1 MNITRVEV
9 YVTNKN
15 SSTVNTRNILAL
27 QDLGEQTYLNEAVGV
42 GTTSLEWPTNLNN
55 SLNIMRI
62 RDWVGVAL
70 IVGAG
75 DIGRCI
81 FDYVTAASPNMDV
94 IVCGRNPTNQNDIY
108 LDLEDDHSFASFE
121 NKISLYKKPLRLV
134 INTSGFLHSNLI
146 KPEKRLSHINRSNI
160 IKNFTIN
167 AIAPILIAKSIE
179 KFIRPELPFS
189 FASLS
194 ARVGS
199 IGDNRLGGWYSY
211 RASKAAQNQFLKTL
225 SIEWR
230 RKFPLSIVSILH
242 PGTCDTKLSK
252 PFQSAVSKDKLFTPS
267 QSCEYLIDIIS
278 EQKPSDSGKFLA
290 WDSSIIPW

>member
-1 MNITRVEV
+1 
-9 YVTNKN
+9 
-15 SSTVNTRNILAL
+15 
-27 QDLGEQTYLNEAVGV
+27 
-42 GTTSLEWPTNLNN
+42 
-55 SLNIMRI
+55 MRI
-62 RDWVGVAL
+62 RDWEGVAL
-70 IVGAG
+70 IIGAG

-134 INTSGFLHSNLI
+134 INTSGFLHSNHI

-179 KFIRPELPFS
+179 KFIRPDLPFS

-252 PFQSAVSKDKLFTPS
+252 PFQSAVPNDKLFTPS

>member
-1 MNITRVEV
+1 MTI
-9 YVTNKN
+9 
-15 SSTVNTRNILAL
+15 S
-27 QDLGEQTYLNEAVGV
+27 
-42 GTTSLEWPTNLNN
+42 
-55 SLNIMRI
+55 
-62 RDWVGVAL
+62 DWDGVAL
-70 IVGAG
+70 IIGAG
-75 DIGRCI
+75 DIGKSISECLTN
-81 FDYVTAASPNMDV
+81 VSPNLNV
-94 IVCGRNPTNQNDIY
+94 VHCGRNITNKNDIY
-108 LDLEDDHSFASFE
+108 LDLENDHSFTSFE
-121 NKISLYKKPLRLV
+121 NKISLFKKPLRLV
-134 INTSGFLHSNLI
+134 INTSGFLHSSI
-146 KPEKRLSHINRSNI
+146 VKPEKRLSHINRSNI
-160 IKNFTIN
+160 IKNFSIN

-230 RKFPLSIVSILH
+230 RKFPLSIVTILH

-252 PFQSAVSKDKLFTPS
+252 PFQSTVPKNQLFTTS
-267 QSCEYLIDIIS
+267 QAAEYLINIIS

-290 WDSSIIPW
+290 WDGSIVPW

>member
-1 MNITRVEV
+1 MT
-9 YVTNKN
+9 
-15 SSTVNTRNILAL
+15 
-27 QDLGEQTYLNEAVGV
+27 
-42 GTTSLEWPTNLNN
+42 
-55 SLNIMRI
+55 I
-62 RDWVGVAL
+62 RDWEGVAL
-70 IVGAG
+70 IIGAG
-75 DIGRCI
+75 DIGKCI
-81 FDYVTAASPNMDV
+81 SEYLTTVSPRLDV
-94 IVCGRNPTNQNDIY
+94 IVCGRNPSNKNGIF
-108 LDLEDDHSFASFE
+108 LDLEIDRSFTSFE
-121 NKISLYKKPLRLV
+121 YQISLLKKPLRLV
-134 INTSGFLHSNLI
+134 INTSGFLHSNLV

-160 IKNFTIN
+160 IKNFSIN
-167 AIAPILIAKSIE
+167 AFAPILIARSIE

-252 PFQSAVSKDKLFTPS
+252 PFQSAVAKNKLFTAS
-267 QSCEYLIDIIS
+267 ASSEYLINIIS
-278 EQKPSDSGKFLA
+278 MQKPSDSGKFIA
-290 WDSSIIPW
+290 WDNTIITW

>member
-1 MNITRVEV
+1 MT
-9 YVTNKN
+9 
-15 SSTVNTRNILAL
+15 
-27 QDLGEQTYLNEAVGV
+27 
-42 GTTSLEWPTNLNN
+42 
-55 SLNIMRI
+55 I
-62 RDWVGVAL
+62 RDWEGVAL

-75 DIGRCI
+75 DIGKSI
-81 FDYVTAASPNMDV
+81 FDYLTNASPNLDV
-94 IVCGRNPTNQNDIY
+94 FVCGRQLANKNCIY
-108 LDLEDDHSFASFE
+108 LDLENDHSFTSFE
-121 NKISLYKKPLRLV
+121 NQISLLKKPLRLV
-134 INTSGFLHSNLI
+134 INTSGFLHSNLV
-146 KPEKRLSHINRSNI
+146 KPEKRLSNINRSNI
-160 IKNFTIN
+160 NKNFSIN

-179 KFIRPELPFS
+179 KFIRPELPFC

-252 PFQSAVSKDKLFTPS
+252 PYQTAVPKNKLFSPAKS
-267 QSCEYLIDIIS
+267 SEYLINIIS
-278 EQKPSDSGKFLA
+278 DQTPTDSGQFLA
-290 WDSSIIPW
+290 WDRSIIPW

>member
-1 MNITRVEV
+1 M
-9 YVTNKN
+9 
-15 SSTVNTRNILAL
+15 A
-27 QDLGEQTYLNEAVGV
+27 
-42 GTTSLEWPTNLNN
+42 
-55 SLNIMRI
+55 I
-62 RDWVGVAL
+62 RDWEGVVL
-70 IVGAG
+70 IIGAG
-75 DIGRCI
+75 DIGSCLY
-81 FDYVTAASPNMDV
+81 DYFTTNAPTMDV
-94 IVCGRNPTNQNDIY
+94 FLCGRNLKGQEGIY
-108 LDLEDDHSFASFE
+108 LDLEQDETFKSFE
-121 NKISLYKKPLRLV
+121 HQISLFKKPLRLV
-134 INTSGFLHSNLI
+134 INTSGFLHSNLV

-160 IKNFTIN
+160 MKNFSIN
-167 AIAPILIAKSIE
+167 SIAPILIAKSIE

-230 RKFPLSIVSILH
+230 RKFPFSIVSILH

-252 PFQSAVSKDKLFTPS
+252 PFQSAVPKDKLFTPS
-267 QSCEYLIDIIS
+267 QSSHYLINIIS

-290 WDSSIIPW
+290 WDRSIIPW